1 MKAAAV
7 ETPAQLMRAYDDRPP
22 HLHESGAAAS
32 APSSLDPQRRDH
44 HRRIHDRAFQA
55 EALARL
61 KMPVDPAAA
70 ITFAPFRLDPSG
82 GRLLRGDQSIR
93 LRPKT
98 WSVLLY
104 LAQRPG
110 VLVTKNELLDA
121 VWPDVVVTPDTLSK
135 SIGEI
140 RIALADD
147 YRTPRCIETVHRRG
161 YRFVA
166 TTRAEPAEV
175 SVTTSRRAEAR
186 ACVCQ
191 AAEFDERV
199 AKASA
204 VARRIALVGGAV
216 RIGKTDPV
224 DTLLNTLAED
234 PSDSPT
240 WRRAKVAYLRSAP
253 NVLVVVI
260 DDELPG
266 PSSQTAGV
274 LLTAKEGRA

>member
-7 ETPAQLMRAYDDRPP
+7 ETLAQRMRARDDRPSYLYEP
-22 HLHESGAAAS
+22 GAGASG
-32 APSSLDPQRRDH
+32 PYRLEPQRRDH
-44 HRRIHDRAFQA
+44 HRRIHDRAFQE

-61 KMPVDPAAA
+61 KTQVDPAAA
-70 ITFAPFRLDPSG
+70 ITFAPFRLDPSR

-110 VLVTKNELLDA
+110 VLVTKDELLDA
-121 VWPDVVVTPDTLSK
+121 VWPDVVITPDTLSK
-135 SIGEI
+135 SIGEL
-140 RIALADD
+140 RVALADN

-166 TTRAEPAEV
+166 VTSAGPAQVSDPTPGPAE
-175 SVTTSRRAEAR
+175 TR

-199 AKASA
+199 AKASG
-204 VARRIALVGGAV
+204 VARRMALVAGAAG
-216 RIGKTDPV
+216 IEKTDPV
-224 DTLLNTLAED
+224 DRVLNTLAED
-234 PSDSPT
+234 ASDSPT
-240 WRRAKVAYLRSAP
+240 WRRAEVAYLRGAP

-260 DDELPG
+260 DDERLCA
-266 PSSQTAGV
+266 PSSPGGA
-274 LLTAKEGRA
+274 LLTRKERQA